1 MDQRELVRQMEAFF
15 RKEDEEALQKRNEVQ
30 VQRDSLSDEEWWD
43 QLVEQTRSI
52 RPQMLT
58 IFERNKAEIIAKRL
72 ETTKSEVGYYEKQ
85 IKQKVMMLL
94 PHIMVIRSDRGITGD
109 VSREQIEAA
118 RRRAEVD
125 IPNKN

>member
-1 MDQRELVRQMEAFF
+1 MDQRELVRQLEALL
-15 RKEDEEALQKRNEVQ
+15 RQEDEDALRKRNEVQ

-52 RPQMLT
+52 RPQMLA

-85 IKQKVMMLL
+85 IQKKVMMIL
-94 PHIMVIRSDRGITGD
+94 PHLSAIRSDQGLTGD
-109 VSREQIEAA
+109 ITQEQIEAA
-118 RRRAEVD
+118 RQRIEID
-125 IPNKN
+125 IPSKN